1 MISERHHK
9 EKIHKFDY
17 TETLKFTTKNLEKCQ
32 MKGRKNV
39 FYNSDI
45 KRVNILNIEITHL
58 LVFPKIQYVRK
69 YAALLVIGTAIQI
82 NTGMLFF
89 LR

>member
-9 EKIHKFDY
+9 EKIPKFDY
-17 TETLKFTTKNLEKCQ
+17 IETLKFNTKKLGK
-32 MKGRKNV
+32 MSDKGKNV
-39 FYNSDI
+39 FYSSDI
-45 KRVNILNIEITHL
+45 KRVNNLTIEITHRL
-58 LVFPKIQYVRK
+58 IFPKIQYVRK
-69 YAALLVIGTAIQI
+69 YAVLLVIGTAIQI